1 MVNSYSL
8 EKEKVV
14 SNKQYYGLS
23 FPTKKKKKKLK
34 FLPKKKTLLKLR

>member
-23 FPTKKKKKKLK
+23 FPTKKNKIL
-34 FLPKKKTLLKLR
+34 